1 MSLFNDSISYVLR
14 GCILIELALRGRI
27 QSVVSHRTR
36 HYPSERHIEVI
47 SSSGLIPVTGDPILD
62 EALKLISL
70 ESHSISTWIDL
81 LSGESWNPF
90 KINFQMKNLR
100 ERISKGL
107 VDKGILGTDKK
118 TLLLFL
124 EMATHPVVSESKK
137 IELVS
142 NLKRELFGTSDSFST
157 LQIGILGA
165 SALAGRVL
173 QVCCFEFHHRTHFL
187 LWNLNSNE

>member
-1 MSLFNDSISYVLR
+1 
-14 GCILIELALRGRI
+14 
-27 QSVVSHRTR
+27 
-36 HYPSERHIEVI
+36 
-47 SSSGLIPVTGDPILD
+47 
-62 EALKLISL
+62 
-70 ESHSISTWIDL
+70 
-81 LSGESWNPF
+81 
-90 KINFQMKNLR
+90 MKNLR